1 MQESLNNGDLLDV
14 DKQHIIGDSA
24 FELKPWLMTPY
35 KKRDSRSPSHEI
47 FNRKLSGTRYIVEKA
62 YDGDLKNRLC
72 RLLDIDVSIERCV
85 H

>member
-1 MQESLNNGDLLDV
+1 MQKSRNNGDLLDV

-24 FELKPWLMTPY
+24 FELKPWLMTTY
-35 KKRDSRSPSHEI
+35 KNRDSRSPSHEI

-62 YDGDLKNRLC
+62 NGDLKNRLR